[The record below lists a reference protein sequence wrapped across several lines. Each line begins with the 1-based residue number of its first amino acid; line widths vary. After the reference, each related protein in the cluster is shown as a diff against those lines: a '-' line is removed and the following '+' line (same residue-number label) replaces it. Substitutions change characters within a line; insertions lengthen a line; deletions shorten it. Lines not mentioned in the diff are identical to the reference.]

1 MAQTIYFWRGSAE
14 VRQDLISALLAAN
27 YRVVQLRTLD
37 EVLDRLDRDNPILLI
52 VDASAGDREAAGRVV
67 ELAGT
72 GRLFSLVVMF
82 VSNQAKRRT
91 ETLAKSFTGLIPID
105 IPYRLDAV
113 MRGVQALS
121 EGPKDIEKVRAL
133 VARGK
138 PPTDI
143 VSPENDLAPVGEGG
157 LEEGEEAE
165 AAREPQG
172 KKIEIQKAAPEQI
185 EDSKWKQGLVRDEV
199 ELPKPQKEK
208 ANLVVESKV
217 SIRSKIRKRIEDNTA
232 NIRQRIRANPDPS
245 KLQNSYG
252 GEAFAIARD
261 PDDFV
266 DDALL
271 PSVSRRPGVGQLL
284 KNLAAQDKWLA
295 AHCKRLAF
303 VSSAIASNLSFGGER
318 DRNIRLSGI
327 FLNWALR
334 DRPVDIV
341 RYDLINMPSKEMQE
355 ILAEAYLQSAHFV
368 EQEVGDRPASATIH
382 SVADLLTGVPQ
393 LENQKIIEDADLVL
407 GVELSA
413 RSCWG
418 LGFWNP
424 AGAYRA
430 IRYFRGENSFVR
442 AKEVRNGLI
451 RVLGEAVTAH
461 VTVRN
466 IFCSLV
472 EDDIDS
478 PQDPEKRE
486 ASAQAAQEAAL
497 RAKEAG
503 VKTFVV
509 PLSDLEPGMLLLEPV
524 LARDGRLVL
533 DANVIINERILYALW
548 QLAAIRA
555 LNAKVGVAVS
565 VSAESSA

>member
-1 MAQTIYFWRGSAE
+1 MSQTVYYWRGSAE
-14 VRQDLISALLAAN
+14 VRQDLISSLLASN
-27 YRVVQLRTLD
+27 YRVVQLRTLED
-37 EVLDRLDRDNPILLI
+37 VLDRLDRDRPILLI

-72 GRLFSLVVMF
+72 ARLFSLVVMF

-91 ETLAKSFTGLIPID
+91 ETLAKSFVGLIPVD

-121 EGPKDIEKVRAL
+121 ESPGDIDKIRAL
-133 VARGK
+133 VMRGK
-138 PPTDI
+138 PP
-143 VSPENDLAPVGEGG
+143 A
-157 LEEGEEAE
+157 EAE
-165 AAREPQG
+165 AAEGELLPADRSDSAQRPERDAEQETKPGEKQAAQPVLAPG
-172 KKIEIQKAAPEQI
+172 ADTGPKGESVAEKIAQLKAQVQESDLAA
-185 EDSKWKQGLVRDEV
+185 
-199 ELPKPQKEK
+199 EK
-208 ANLVVESKV
+208 TGAARNKL
-217 SIRSKIRKRIEDNTA
+217 RQRIEDNTA
-232 NIRQRIRANPDPS
+232 HIRQRIRANPDPA

-271 PSVSRRPGVGQLL
+271 PSISHKPGVAQLL
-284 KNLAAQDKWLA
+284 KNLAEQDRWLA
-295 AHCKRLAF
+295 AHSKRLAF
-303 VSSAIASNLSFGGER
+303 VSAAIASSLSFGKER
-318 DRNIRLSGI
+318 DRNIRLSSI
-327 FLNWALR
+327 FLNWGLR
-334 DRPVDIV
+334 DRPADII
-341 RYDLINMPSKEMQE
+341 RYDLIKEPSIEVQG
-355 ILAEAYLQSAHFV
+355 ILAEAYLKSADYV
-368 EQEVGDRPASATIH
+368 AQEIGDQPVSAIIRT
-382 SVADLLTGVPQ
+382 VAQLMTGKKQP
-393 LENQKIIEDADLVL
+393 ENKKNTDDADLVL

-418 LGFWNP
+418 LGSWNP

-430 IRYFRGENSFVR
+430 IRYFRGKDSLVR
-442 AKEVRNGLI
+442 SREIKDGLI

-466 IFCSLV
+466 LFCSLI
-472 EDDIDS
+472 EEDIDT
-478 PQDPEKRE
+478 PQDLDKHE
-486 ASAQAAQEAAL
+486 ASMQAAKEAAL

-533 DANVIINERILYALW
+533 DANVVINERILYALW

-565 VSAESSA
+565 FPATERM